1 MNHLLALFFLLLIP
15 ITGSANGVERGDKLK
30 APPVANIS
38 RKVQKIILDE
48 VERHCDIY
56 DRDGRLMMAELK
68 LKPMENVHGPHVASM
83 YEADVAL
90 LSEDAGFIANVHLT
104 LSVYPVLGEAVQ
116 IWSLSSGRCA
126 PMLPPSALLG
136 YVDDL

>member
-1 MNHLLALFFLLLIP
+1 M
-15 ITGSANGVERGDKLK
+15 
-30 APPVANIS
+30 VANIS

-56 DRDGRLMMAELK
+56 DRDGRPMTAQLK
-68 LKPMENVHGPHVASM
+68 LKPMESVHGPHVASM

-116 IWSLSSGRCA
+116 IWSLSSGRCE
-126 PMLPPSALLG
+126 PMLPPSAILG
-136 YVDDL
+136 SVEDL